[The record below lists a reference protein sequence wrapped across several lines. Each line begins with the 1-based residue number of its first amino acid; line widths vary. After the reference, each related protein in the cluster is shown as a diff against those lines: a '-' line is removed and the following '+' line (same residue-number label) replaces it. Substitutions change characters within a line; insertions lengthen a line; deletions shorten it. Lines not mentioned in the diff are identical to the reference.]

1 MELINYILTII
12 ISFLGFPLGILL
24 AKISPEE
31 IKTGKKYFK
40 IIQTTLLIFIL
51 FFLLDFFKL
60 NLFIT
65 ILVTSFVFLLSFYWS
80 KNKSFL
86 FYLLFPLVIY
96 FSKINL
102 KLFALQASLIFVF
115 GLVTGSLSVK
125 IKNKKFKSSS
135 KEITNLI
142 LRNSIFIL
150 LSILALIL

>member
-102 KLFALQASLIFVF
+102 KLFALQASLIFIF
-115 GLVTGSLSVK
+115 SLVTGSLAVEV
-125 IKNKKFKSSS
+125 KNKKFVSSS
-135 KEITNLI
+135 KKLVKIVLI
-142 LRNSIFIL
+142 NSIFIL
-150 LSILALIL
+150 LSVFSLFI